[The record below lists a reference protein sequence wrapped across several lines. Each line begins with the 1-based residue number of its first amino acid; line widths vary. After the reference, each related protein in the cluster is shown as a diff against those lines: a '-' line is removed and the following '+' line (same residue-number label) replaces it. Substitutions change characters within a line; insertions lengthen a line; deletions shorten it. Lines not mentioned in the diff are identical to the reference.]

1 MVAVSSFGLC
11 EPTQLS
17 LLLYSLFFFFFL
29 FPDSVHRLFVCASTS
44 ANHKPWNDTIA
55 TYYVHLNHFSNK
67 AFIVKQ
73 SMPSNP
79 KRYLQENVYKFKMII
94 IVIDILFS

>member
-1 MVAVSSFGLC
+1 MLLMVAVSSFGLC

-44 ANHKPWNDTIA
+44 ANHKP
-55 TYYVHLNHFSNK
+55 
-67 AFIVKQ
+67 
-73 SMPSNP
+73 
-79 KRYLQENVYKFKMII
+79 
-94 IVIDILFS
+94 